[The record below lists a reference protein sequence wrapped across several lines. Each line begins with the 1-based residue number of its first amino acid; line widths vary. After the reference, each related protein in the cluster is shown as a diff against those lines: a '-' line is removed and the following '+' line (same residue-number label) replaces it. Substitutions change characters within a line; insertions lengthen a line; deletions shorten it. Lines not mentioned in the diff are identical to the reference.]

1 MEAGSLNCVPPN
13 QTEIKYSIRLEIWY
27 RYNNCK
33 LYDINNVTTIL
44 LAMIMTLIILPN
56 DIHIRIYYDDDDI
69 AIIVMIY
76 LSRIGRICEK
86 KFAWF

>member
-1 MEAGSLNCVPPN
+1 MFPPN

-33 LYDINNVTTIL
+33 LYDINNVITIL

-56 DIHIRIYYDDDDI
+56 DHYNENDHDNYDDDDI